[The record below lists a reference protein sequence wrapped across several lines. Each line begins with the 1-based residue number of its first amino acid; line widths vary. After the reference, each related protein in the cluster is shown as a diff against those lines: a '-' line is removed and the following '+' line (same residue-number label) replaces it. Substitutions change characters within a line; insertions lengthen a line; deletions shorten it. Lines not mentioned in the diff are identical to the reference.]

1 MSEIGPPRGIRPPP
15 PPDDDVRSSPGLP
28 PPPQRSGCLTAFMVI
43 VGIILLLPGLCALI
57 FGADNLMRSHPDPTV
72 LTLVMICLLVA
83 AGGILLIRAAI
94 RGPRP

>member
-1 MSEIGPPRGIRPPP
+1 MSEIGSPGGMRPPP
-15 PPDDDVRSSPGLP
+15 PPPNGNYVP
-28 PPPQRSGCLTAFMVI
+28 PPPPGRSGCLTAFMVI